1 MLPPINQNQYALTN
15 GYRATR
21 QIPPF
26 QQPDPAI
33 ANSIKALS
41 NSRGKLSQLSYT
53 NDDDQNTYRSRSK
66 FNNNNNNLE
75 SFNQSSRLIRLK
87 DLPPSPYDPT

>member
-1 MLPPINQNQYALTN
+1 MTN

-53 NDDDQNTYRSRSK
+53 NDDDHQNTYRSRSK
-66 FNNNNNNLE
+66 FNNNPEPL
-75 SFNQSSRLIRLK
+75 NQSSRLVRLK
-87 DLPPSPYDPT
+87 ELPPSPYDPT